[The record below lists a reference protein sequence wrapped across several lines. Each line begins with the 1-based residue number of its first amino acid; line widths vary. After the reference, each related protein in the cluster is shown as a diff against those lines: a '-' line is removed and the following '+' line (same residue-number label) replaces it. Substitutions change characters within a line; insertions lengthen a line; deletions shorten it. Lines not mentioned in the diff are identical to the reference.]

1 LVGGGER
8 QPLLEVRDLRVSFG
22 NRRALTTVVHGVGF
36 QLAAG
41 ETLALV
47 GESGSGKS
55 VTCLALTGLL
65 PQPPACRVE
74 GSVRL
79 LGRELVGADPVLL
92 RAVRGK
98 DVAYIF
104 QEPSASLNPVF
115 TVGEQIAEAVR
126 QHFPEETDVEGRVVE
141 ALRMVGI
148 RDPERRH
155 RDYPHQLSGGMNQRV
170 MIAMALACRPR
181 ILVADEPTTA
191 LDVTIQ
197 AEIMRLLR
205 ALKATTDMA
214 IVLITHNFG
223 IVKGFADRV
232 VVMYQGRVVEQGDVE
247 TVLQTPK
254 HAYTRELIAC
264 IPRLGAKRRRLPTI
278 DREALREAAEASP

>member
-1 LVGGGER
+1 VGEASL
-8 QPLLEVRDLRVSFG
+8 PLLEVRHLRVSFRS
-22 NRRALTTVVHGVGF
+22 RREMTSVVHGVSFDLG
-36 QLAAG
+36 AG

-79 LGRELVGADPVLL
+79 LGRELVGAEQAAL

-98 DVAYIF
+98 DIAYIF

-126 QHFPEETDVEGRVVE
+126 LHFPEETDIEGRVIE
-141 ALRMVGI
+141 ALRMVGM

-170 MIAMALACRPR
+170 MIATALACQPR

-197 AEIMRLLR
+197 ADIMRLLR
-205 ALKATTDMA
+205 ELKETTDMS
-214 IVLITHNFG
+214 ILLITHNFG
-223 IVKGFADRV
+223 LVKGFAGRV
-232 VVMYQGRVVEQGDVE
+232 IVMYQGRIVEQGDVE
-247 TVLQTPK
+247 TVLEKPQ
-254 HAYTRELIAC
+254 HVYTRELIAC
-264 IPRLGAKRRRLPTI
+264 IPRLGAKRHRLPTI
-278 DREALREAAEASP
+278 DREALRAVEEASP

>member
-1 LVGGGER
+1 MDQGETP
-8 QPLLEVRDLRVSFG
+8 PLLEVRDLRVSFRD
-22 NRRALTTVVHGVGF
+22 RRTMTSVVHGVGF
-36 QLAAG
+36 RLRSG
-41 ETLALV
+41 DTLAVV

-79 LGRELVGADPVLL
+79 LGRELVGAEPAML

-98 DVAYIF
+98 DIAYIF

-126 QHFPEETDVEGRVVE
+126 LHFPKESDVEGRVVE
-141 ALRMVGI
+141 ALRRVAI

-170 MIAMALACRPR
+170 MIAIALACRPR

-197 AEIMRLLR
+197 ADIMRLLR
-205 ALKATTDMA
+205 ELKETTDMS

-223 IVKGFADRV
+223 LVKGFADRV
-232 VVMYQGRVVEQGDVE
+232 IVMYQGRIVEQGNVA
-247 TVLQTPK
+247 TVLESPQ
-254 HAYTRELIAC
+254 HAYTRALIAC
-264 IPRLGAKRRRLPTI
+264 IPRLGAKRHRLPSI
-278 DREALREAAEASP
+278 DPEALRAAEEASP

>member
-1 LVGGGER
+1 VGSGGG
-8 QPLLEVRDLRVSFG
+8 PSLLDVRDLRVSFR
-22 NRRALTTVVHGVGF
+22 NRRTMTSVVHGVGF
-36 QLAAG
+36 QLGAG
-41 ETLALV
+41 NTLAVV

-79 LGRELVGADPVLL
+79 LGRELVGAEGAVL

-98 DVAYIF
+98 DIAYIF

-115 TVGEQIAEAVR
+115 TVGEQVAEAVR
-126 QHFPEETDVEGRVVE
+126 LHFPEETDVEGRVIE

-148 RDPERRH
+148 RDPERRY
-155 RDYPHQLSGGMNQRV
+155 RNYPHQLSGGMNQRV
-170 MIAMALACRPR
+170 MIATALACRPR

-205 ALKATTDMA
+205 ELKATTGMA

-232 VVMYQGRVVEQGDVE
+232 VVMYQGKIVEQGGVE

-264 IPRLGAKRRRLPTI
+264 IPRLGEKRRRLPTI
-278 DREALREAAEASP
+278 DREAIRAAEEGSL

>member
-1 LVGGGER
+1 VGSGGGP
-8 QPLLEVRDLRVSFG
+8 PLLDVRDLRVSFR
-22 NRRALTTVVHGVGF
+22 NRRTMTSVVHGVSF
-36 QLAAG
+36 QLGAG
-41 ETLALV
+41 DTLAVV

-79 LGRELVGADPVLL
+79 LGRELVGAEPAVL
-92 RAVRGK
+92 RAIRGK
-98 DVAYIF
+98 DIAYIF

-115 TVGEQIAEAVR
+115 TVGEQVAEAVR
-126 QHFPEETDVEGRVVE
+126 LHFPEETDVEGRVIE

-155 RDYPHQLSGGMNQRV
+155 RNYPHQLSGGMNQRV
-170 MIAMALACRPR
+170 MIATALACRPR

-205 ALKATTDMA
+205 ELKRTTQMS
-214 IVLITHNFG
+214 ILLITHNFG
-223 IVKGFADRV
+223 LVKGFADRV
-232 VVMYQGRVVEQGDVE
+232 VVMYQGRIVEQGDVAA
-247 TVLQTPK
+247 VLENPQ

-264 IPRLGAKRRRLPTI
+264 IPRLGARRRRLPTI
-278 DREALREAAEASP
+278 DREALRAAAEASP

>member
-1 LVGGGER
+1 VDPEQG
-8 QPLLEVRDLRVSFG
+8 QPQLEVRDLRVSFR
-22 NRRALTTVVHGVGF
+22 NRRQMTSVIHGVGF

-65 PQPPACRVE
+65 PQPPACRVD
-74 GSVRL
+74 GSVRF
-79 LGRELVGADPVLL
+79 LGRELIGADPAVL

-98 DVAYIF
+98 EIAYIF

-126 QHFPEETDVEGRVVE
+126 LHFPEESDIEGRVIE
-141 ALRMVGI
+141 ALREVGI
-148 RDPERRH
+148 RDPEKRH

-181 ILVADEPTTA
+181 ILIADEPTTA

-205 ALKATTDMA
+205 TLKETTDMA
-214 IVLITHNFG
+214 IVLITHNFA

-232 VVMYQGRVVEQGDVE
+232 IVMYEGRIVEQGDVKN
-247 TVLQTPK
+247 VLENPT

>member
-1 LVGGGER
+1 LPDHKTTT
-8 QPLLEVRDLRVSFG
+8 PLLEVRGLRVSFRG
-22 NRRALTTVVHGVGF
+22 RRDMNEVVHGVNF
-36 QLAAG
+36 DVNEG

-55 VTCLALTGLL
+55 VTCLALTRLL
-65 PQPPACRVE
+65 PKTPVCEIA

-79 LGRELVGADPVLL
+79 RGQELLTADNATLRE
-92 RAVRGK
+92 VRGK
-98 DVAYIF
+98 DIAYIF

-115 TVGEQIAEAVR
+115 TIGEQIGEAVR
-126 QHFPEETDVEGRVVE
+126 LHFPGERDITGRVIE

-148 RDPERRH
+148 RDPESRH

-197 AEIMRLLR
+197 AEIMRLLND
-205 ALKATTDMA
+205 LKVNTDMS

-232 VVMYQGRVVEQGDVE
+232 VVMYQGRLVEQGRVSAILE
-247 TVLQTPK
+247 RPQHP
-254 HAYTRELIAC
+254 YTRELIAC
-264 IPRLGAKRRRLPTI
+264 IPRLGDQRKRLPTI
-278 DREALREAAEASP
+278 DREALLAAEVQS

>member
-1 LVGGGER
+1 VGGGER
-8 QPLLEVRDLRVSFG
+8 QPLLEVRDLRVSFRT
-22 NRRALTTVVHGVGF
+22 RREMTCVVHGVGF
-36 QLAAG
+36 RLRAG
-41 ETLALV
+41 ETLAVV

-79 LGRELVGADPVLL
+79 LGRELVGAEAAVL

-98 DVAYIF
+98 DIAYIF

-126 QHFPEETDVEGRVVE
+126 LHFPQETDIEGRVIE
-141 ALRMVGI
+141 ALRMVGM
-148 RDPERRH
+148 RNPERRH

-197 AEIMRLLR
+197 AEIMLLLR
-205 ALKATTDMA
+205 ELKETTDMS
-214 IVLITHNFG
+214 IVLITHNFA

-232 VVMYQGRVVEQGDVE
+232 IVMYEGRIVEQGDVGTLLE
-247 TVLQTPK
+247 NPK
-254 HAYTRELIAC
+254 HAYTQELIAC
-264 IPRLGAKRRRLPTI
+264 IPRLGDKRRRLPTI
-278 DREALREAAEASP
+278 DREALRAAAEGSP

>member
-1 LVGGGER
+1 MDQGETP
-8 QPLLEVRDLRVSFG
+8 PLLEVRDLRVSFRS
-22 NRRALTTVVHGVGF
+22 RREMTSVVHGVSFELG
-36 QLAAG
+36 AG

-55 VTCLALTGLL
+55 VTCLALTGLH
-65 PQPPACRVE
+65 PKPPACRVE

-79 LGRELVGADPVLL
+79 LGRELVGAEQAAL
-92 RAVRGK
+92 RVVRGK
-98 DVAYIF
+98 DIAYIF

-126 QHFPEETDVEGRVVE
+126 LHFPEETDIEGRVVE
-141 ALRMVGI
+141 ALRRVGI

-170 MIAMALACRPR
+170 MIAMALACQPR

-205 ALKATTDMA
+205 ELKETTDMS
-214 IVLITHNFG
+214 ILLITHNFG
-223 IVKGFADRV
+223 LVKGFAGRV
-232 VVMYQGRVVEQGDVE
+232 IVMYQGRIVEQGDVE
-247 TVLQTPK
+247 TVLEKPQ
-254 HAYTRELIAC
+254 HVYTRELIAC
-264 IPRLGAKRRRLPTI
+264 IPRLGAKRRRLSTI
-278 DREALREAAEASP
+278 DREVLRAVEGASP

>member
-1 LVGGGER
+1 MDQGETP
-8 QPLLEVRDLRVSFG
+8 PLLEVRDLRVSFRD
-22 NRRALTTVVHGVGF
+22 RRTMTSVVHGVGF
-36 QLAAG
+36 RLRSG
-41 ETLALV
+41 DTLAVV

-79 LGRELVGADPVLL
+79 LGRELVGAEPAVL

-98 DVAYIF
+98 DIAYIF

-126 QHFPEETDVEGRVVE
+126 LHFPQESDVEGRVVE
-141 ALRMVGI
+141 ALRRVGI

-170 MIAMALACRPR
+170 MIAIALACRPR

-197 AEIMRLLR
+197 ADIMRLLR
-205 ALKATTDMA
+205 ELKETTDMS

-223 IVKGFADRV
+223 LVKGFADRV
-232 VVMYQGRVVEQGDVE
+232 IVMYQGRIVEQGNVA
-247 TVLQTPK
+247 TVLESPQ
-254 HAYTRELIAC
+254 HAYTRALIAC
-264 IPRLGAKRRRLPTI
+264 IPRLGAKRHRLPSI
-278 DREALREAAEASP
+278 DREALRAAEEASP

>member
-1 LVGGGER
+1 VGSEKR
-8 QPLLEVRDLRVSFG
+8 QPLLEVRDLRVSFR
-22 NRRALTTVVHGVGF
+22 NRRKMTSVVHGVGF
-36 QLAAG
+36 QLGAA

-65 PQPPACRVE
+65 PQPCRVE

-79 LGRELVGADPVLL
+79 LGRELVGADRAVL

-98 DVAYIF
+98 DIAYIF

-126 QHFPEETDVEGRVVE
+126 LHFPEETNVEGRVIE
-141 ALRMVGI
+141 ALRMVGM

-170 MIAMALACRPR
+170 MIAMALACRPM

-205 ALKATTDMA
+205 ELKETTDMA
-214 IVLITHNFG
+214 IVLITHNFA

-232 VVMYQGRVVEQGDVE
+232 IVMYEGRIVEQGDVE
-247 TVLQTPK
+247 TVLENPK

-264 IPRLGAKRRRLPTI
+264 IPRLGTKRRRLPTI
-278 DREALREAAEASP
+278 DREALRAAAEGSS

>member
-1 LVGGGER
+1 VDQGETP
-8 QPLLEVRDLRVSFG
+8 PLLEVRDLRVSFRD
-22 NRRALTTVVHGVGF
+22 RRTMTSVVHGVGF
-36 QLAAG
+36 RLRSG
-41 ETLALV
+41 DTLAVV

-79 LGRELVGADPVLL
+79 LGRELVGAEPAVL

-98 DVAYIF
+98 DIAYIF

-115 TVGEQIAEAVR
+115 TVGEQVAEAVR
-126 QHFPEETDVEGRVVE
+126 LHFPEETDVEGRVIE

-155 RDYPHQLSGGMNQRV
+155 RNYPHQLSGGMNQRV
-170 MIAMALACRPR
+170 MIATALACRPR

-205 ALKATTDMA
+205 ELKRTTQMS
-214 IVLITHNFG
+214 ILLITHNFG
-223 IVKGFADRV
+223 LVKGFADRV
-232 VVMYQGRVVEQGDVE
+232 VVMYQGRIVEQGDVAA
-247 TVLQTPK
+247 VLENPQ

-264 IPRLGAKRRRLPTI
+264 IPRLGAKQRRLPTI
-278 DREALREAAEASP
+278 DREALRAAEEGSP

>member
-1 LVGGGER
+1 MDQGETP
-8 QPLLEVRDLRVSFG
+8 PLLEVRDLRVSFRD
-22 NRRALTTVVHGVGF
+22 RRMMTSVVHGVGF
-36 QLAAG
+36 RLRSG
-41 ETLALV
+41 DTLAVV

-79 LGRELVGADPVLL
+79 LGRELVGAEPAVL

-98 DVAYIF
+98 DIAYIF

-126 QHFPEETDVEGRVVE
+126 LHFPKQSDVEGRVVE
-141 ALRMVGI
+141 ALRRVGI

-170 MIAMALACRPR
+170 MIAIALACRPR

-197 AEIMRLLR
+197 ADIMRLLR
-205 ALKATTDMA
+205 ELKETTDMS

-223 IVKGFADRV
+223 LVKGFADRV
-232 VVMYQGRVVEQGDVE
+232 IVMYQGRIVEQGDVA
-247 TVLQTPK
+247 TVLESPQ
-254 HAYTRELIAC
+254 HAYTRALIAC
-264 IPRLGAKRRRLPTI
+264 IPRLGAKRHRLPSI
-278 DREALREAAEASP
+278 DREALRAAAEASP

>member
-1 LVGGGER
+1 MDQGETP
-8 QPLLEVRDLRVSFG
+8 PLLEVRDLRVSFRD
-22 NRRALTTVVHGVGF
+22 RRTMTSVVHGVGF
-36 QLAAG
+36 RLRSG
-41 ETLALV
+41 DTLAVV

-65 PQPPACRVE
+65 PQPPVCRVE

-79 LGRELVGADPVLL
+79 LGRELVGAEPALL
-92 RAVRGK
+92 RAVLGK
-98 DVAYIF
+98 DIAYIF

-126 QHFPEETDVEGRVVE
+126 LHFPKESDVEGRVVE
-141 ALRMVGI
+141 ALRRVGI

-170 MIAMALACRPR
+170 MIAIALACRPR

-197 AEIMRLLR
+197 ADIMRLLR
-205 ALKATTDMA
+205 ELKETTDMS

-223 IVKGFADRV
+223 LVKGFADRV
-232 VVMYQGRVVEQGDVE
+232 IVMYQGRIVEQGNVA
-247 TVLQTPK
+247 TVLESPQ
-254 HAYTRELIAC
+254 HAYTRALIAC
-264 IPRLGAKRRRLPTI
+264 IPRLGAKRHRLPSI
-278 DREALREAAEASP
+278 DREALRAAEEASP

>member
-1 LVGGGER
+1 MGVEK
-8 QPLLEVRDLRVSFG
+8 QPLLEVRDLRVSFR
-22 NRRALTTVVHGVGF
+22 NRREMTQVVHGVGF
-36 QLAAG
+36 QLGAG

-65 PQPPACRVE
+65 PQPPACQID
-74 GSVRL
+74 GSVRF
-79 LGRELVGADPVLL
+79 LGRELVGADAAVL

-98 DVAYIF
+98 EIAYIF

-126 QHFPEETDVEGRVVE
+126 LHFPEESDVESRVIE
-141 ALRMVGI
+141 ALREVGI
-148 RDPERRH
+148 RDPDRRY
-155 RDYPHQLSGGMNQRV
+155 RSYPHQLSGGMNQRV
-170 MIAMALACRPR
+170 MIAMALACQPK

-197 AEIMRLLR
+197 ADIMRLLR
-205 ALKATTDMA
+205 ALKETTDMS
-214 IVLITHNFG
+214 IILITHNFG
-223 IVKGFADRV
+223 IVKDFADRA
-232 VVMYQGRVVEQGDVE
+232 VVMYQGRIVEQGDVKD
-247 TVLQTPK
+247 VLENPQ

-278 DREALREAAEASP
+278 DREALRAAAEASQ

>member
-1 LVGGGER
+1 VDQGETP
-8 QPLLEVRDLRVSFG
+8 PLLEVRDLRVSFRD
-22 NRRALTTVVHGVGF
+22 RRTMTSVVHGVGF
-36 QLAAG
+36 RLRSG
-41 ETLALV
+41 DTLAVV

-74 GSVRL
+74 GSVCL
-79 LGRELVGADPVLL
+79 LGRELVWAEPAVL

-98 DVAYIF
+98 NIAYIF

-126 QHFPEETDVEGRVVE
+126 LHFPKESDVEGRVVE
-141 ALRMVGI
+141 ALRRVGI

-170 MIAMALACRPR
+170 MIAIALACRPR

-197 AEIMRLLR
+197 ADIMRLLR
-205 ALKATTDMA
+205 ELKETTDMS

-223 IVKGFADRV
+223 LVKGFADRV
-232 VVMYQGRVVEQGDVE
+232 IVMYQGRIVEQGNVA
-247 TVLQTPK
+247 TVLESPQ
-254 HAYTRELIAC
+254 HAYTRALIAC
-264 IPRLGAKRRRLPTI
+264 IPRLGAKRHRLPSI
-278 DREALREAAEASP
+278 DREALRAAEEASP

>member
-1 LVGGGER
+1 VGEASL
-8 QPLLEVRDLRVSFG
+8 PLLEVRDLRVSFRS
-22 NRRALTTVVHGVGF
+22 RREMTSVVHGVSFDLG
-36 QLAAG
+36 AG

-79 LGRELVGADPVLL
+79 LGRELVGAEQAAL

-98 DVAYIF
+98 DIAYIF

-126 QHFPEETDVEGRVVE
+126 LHFPEETDIEGRVIE
-141 ALRMVGI
+141 ALRMVGM
-148 RDPERRH
+148 RDPEPRH

-170 MIAMALACRPR
+170 MIATALACQPR

-197 AEIMRLLR
+197 ADIMRLLR
-205 ALKATTDMA
+205 ELKETTDMS
-214 IVLITHNFG
+214 ILLITHNFG
-223 IVKGFADRV
+223 LVKGFAGRV
-232 VVMYQGRVVEQGDVE
+232 IVMYQGRIVEQGDVE
-247 TVLQTPK
+247 TVLEKPQ
-254 HAYTRELIAC
+254 HVYTRELIAC
-264 IPRLGAKRRRLPTI
+264 IPRLGAKRHRLPTI
-278 DREALREAAEASP
+278 DREALRAVEEASP

>member
-1 LVGGGER
+1 VGSGGGP
-8 QPLLEVRDLRVSFG
+8 PLLDVRDLRVSFR
-22 NRRALTTVVHGVGF
+22 NRRTMITVVHGVGF
-36 QLAAG
+36 QLGAG
-41 ETLALV
+41 DTLAVV

-65 PQPPACRVE
+65 PQPPACRVG

-79 LGRELVGADPVLL
+79 LGRELVGAEGAVL

-98 DVAYIF
+98 DIAYIF

-115 TVGEQIAEAVR
+115 TVGEQVAEAVR
-126 QHFPEETDVEGRVVE
+126 LHFPEETDVEGRVIE

-155 RDYPHQLSGGMNQRV
+155 RNYPHQLSGGMNQRV
-170 MIAMALACRPR
+170 MIAAALACRPR
-181 ILVADEPTTA
+181 ILVADEPTAA

-205 ALKATTDMA
+205 ELKQTTQMS
-214 IVLITHNFG
+214 ILLITHNFG
-223 IVKGFADRV
+223 LVKGFADRV
-232 VVMYQGRVVEQGDVE
+232 VVMYQGRIVEQGNVAA
-247 TVLQTPK
+247 VLENPQ

-264 IPRLGAKRRRLPTI
+264 IPRLGTKRRRLPTI
-278 DREALREAAEASP
+278 DREALRAAAEASP

>member
-1 LVGGGER
+1 VGEASL
-8 QPLLEVRDLRVSFG
+8 PLLEVRHLRVSFRS
-22 NRRALTTVVHGVGF
+22 RREMTSVVHGVSFDLG
-36 QLAAG
+36 AG

-79 LGRELVGADPVLL
+79 LGRELVGAEQAAL

-98 DVAYIF
+98 DIAYIF

-126 QHFPEETDVEGRVVE
+126 LHFPEETDIEGRVIE
-141 ALRMVGI
+141 ALRMVGM

-170 MIAMALACRPR
+170 MIAIALACRPR

-197 AEIMRLLR
+197 ADIMRLLR
-205 ALKATTDMA
+205 ELKETTDMS
-214 IVLITHNFG
+214 ILLITHNFG
-223 IVKGFADRV
+223 LVKGFAGRV
-232 VVMYQGRVVEQGDVE
+232 IVMYQGRIVEQGDVE
-247 TVLQTPK
+247 TVLEKPQ
-254 HAYTRELIAC
+254 HVYTRELIAC
-264 IPRLGAKRRRLPTI
+264 IPRLGAKRHRLPTI
-278 DREALREAAEASP
+278 DREALRAVEEASP

>member
-1 LVGGGER
+1 MT
-8 QPLLEVRDLRVSFG
+8 S
-22 NRRALTTVVHGVGF
+22 VVHGVGF
-36 QLAAG
+36 RLRSG
-41 ETLALV
+41 DTLAVV

-79 LGRELVGADPVLL
+79 LGRELVGAEPAVL

-98 DVAYIF
+98 DIAYIF

-126 QHFPEETDVEGRVVE
+126 LHFPKESDVEGRVVE
-141 ALRMVGI
+141 ALRRVGI

-170 MIAMALACRPR
+170 MIAIALACRPR

-197 AEIMRLLR
+197 ADIMRLLR
-205 ALKATTDMA
+205 ELKETTDMS

-223 IVKGFADRV
+223 LVKGFADRV
-232 VVMYQGRVVEQGDVE
+232 IVMYQGRIVEQGDVGP
-247 TVLQTPK
+247 VLENPK

-264 IPRLGAKRRRLPTI
+264 IPRLGDKRRRLPTI
-278 DREALREAAEASP
+278 DREALRAAAEGSP

>member
-1 LVGGGER
+1 VDPEQG
-8 QPLLEVRDLRVSFG
+8 QPLLEVRDLRVSFR
-22 NRRALTTVVHGVGF
+22 NRRQMTSVIHGVGF

-65 PQPPACRVE
+65 PQAPACRVD
-74 GSVRL
+74 GSVRF
-79 LGRELVGADPVLL
+79 LGRELIGADPAVL

-98 DVAYIF
+98 EIAYIF

-126 QHFPEETDVEGRVVE
+126 LHFPEESDVEGRVIE
-141 ALRMVGI
+141 ALREVGI
-148 RDPERRH
+148 RDPEKRH

-181 ILVADEPTTA
+181 ILIADEPTTA

-205 ALKATTDMA
+205 TLKETTDMA
-214 IVLITHNFG
+214 IVLITHNFA

-232 VVMYQGRVVEQGDVE
+232 IVMYEGRIVEQGDVKN
-247 TVLQTPK
+247 VLENPT

>member
-1 LVGGGER
+1 MGLEQR
-8 QPLLEVRDLRVSFG
+8 QPLLDVRELRVSFG
-22 NRRALTTVVHGVGF
+22 NRRQMTSVVHGVGF
-36 QLAAG
+36 ELGAG

-65 PQPPACRVE
+65 PQPPACRVD
-74 GSVRL
+74 GSVRF
-79 LGRELVGADPVLL
+79 LGRELIGAEPAVL

-98 DVAYIF
+98 EIAYIF

-126 QHFPEETDVEGRVVE
+126 LHFPEESDVEGRVIE
-141 ALRMVGI
+141 ALREVGI

-205 ALKATTDMA
+205 ALKETTDMG
-214 IVLITHNFG
+214 IVLITHNFA
-223 IVKGFADRV
+223 IVKDFADRAI
-232 VVMYQGRVVEQGDVE
+232 VMYQGRIVEQGDVKD
-247 TVLQTPK
+247 VLENPT

-278 DREALREAAEASP
+278 DREALREAAEARP

>member
-1 LVGGGER
+1 VGEAR
-8 QPLLEVRDLRVSFG
+8 LPLLEVRDLRVSFRS
-22 NRRALTTVVHGVGF
+22 RREMTSVVHGVSFEVG
-36 QLAAG
+36 AG

-65 PQPPACRVE
+65 PQPPVCRVE

-79 LGRELVGADPVLL
+79 LGRELVGGEQAAL

-98 DVAYIF
+98 EIAYIF

-126 QHFPEETDVEGRVVE
+126 LHFPEEADIEGRVIE
-141 ALRMVGI
+141 ALRMVGM

-155 RDYPHQLSGGMNQRV
+155 RAYPHQLSGGMNQRV
-170 MIAMALACRPR
+170 MIATALACQPR

-205 ALKATTDMA
+205 ELKETTDMS
-214 IVLITHNFG
+214 ILLITHNFG

-232 VVMYQGRVVEQGDVE
+232 IVMYEGRIVEQGDVE
-247 TVLQTPK
+247 TILENPE

-278 DREALREAAEASP
+278 DREALRAAAEGSS

>member
-1 LVGGGER
+1 VDQGETP
-8 QPLLEVRDLRVSFG
+8 PLLEVRDLRVSFRD
-22 NRRALTTVVHGVGF
+22 RRTMTSVVHGVGF
-36 QLAAG
+36 RLRSG
-41 ETLALV
+41 DTLAVV

-79 LGRELVGADPVLL
+79 LGRELVGAEPAVL

-98 DVAYIF
+98 DIAYIF

-126 QHFPEETDVEGRVVE
+126 LHFPKESDVEGLVVE
-141 ALRMVGI
+141 ALRRVGI

-170 MIAMALACRPR
+170 MIAIALACRPR

-197 AEIMRLLR
+197 ADIMRLLR
-205 ALKATTDMA
+205 ELKETTDMS

-223 IVKGFADRV
+223 LVKGFADRV
-232 VVMYQGRVVEQGDVE
+232 IVMYQGRIVEQGNVA
-247 TVLQTPK
+247 TVLESPQ
-254 HAYTRELIAC
+254 HAYTRALIAC
-264 IPRLGAKRRRLPTI
+264 IPRLGAKRHRLPSI
-278 DREALREAAEASP
+278 DREALRAAEEASP

>member
-1 LVGGGER
+1 VGSGGGP
-8 QPLLEVRDLRVSFG
+8 PLLDVRDLRVSFR
-22 NRRALTTVVHGVGF
+22 NRRTMTSVVHGVSF
-36 QLAAG
+36 QLGAG
-41 ETLALV
+41 DTLAVV

-79 LGRELVGADPVLL
+79 LGRELVGAEGAVL
-92 RAVRGK
+92 RALRGK
-98 DVAYIF
+98 DIAYIF

-115 TVGEQIAEAVR
+115 TVGEQVAEAVR
-126 QHFPEETDVEGRVVE
+126 LHFPEETDVEGRVIE

-155 RDYPHQLSGGMNQRV
+155 RNYPHQLSGGMNQRV
-170 MIAMALACRPR
+170 MIATALACRPR

-205 ALKATTDMA
+205 ELKRTTQMS
-214 IVLITHNFG
+214 ILLITHNFG
-223 IVKGFADRV
+223 LVKGFADRV
-232 VVMYQGRVVEQGDVE
+232 VVMYQGRIVEQGDVAA
-247 TVLQTPK
+247 VLENPQ

-278 DREALREAAEASP
+278 DREALRAAEEGSP

>member
-1 LVGGGER
+1 VDQGETP
-8 QPLLEVRDLRVSFG
+8 PLLEVRDLRVSFRD
-22 NRRALTTVVHGVGF
+22 RRTMTSVVHGVGF
-36 QLAAG
+36 RLRSG
-41 ETLALV
+41 DTLAVV

-79 LGRELVGADPVLL
+79 LGRELVGAEPAVL

-98 DVAYIF
+98 DIAYIF

-126 QHFPEETDVEGRVVE
+126 LHFLEESDVEGRVVE
-141 ALRMVGI
+141 ALRRVGI

-170 MIAMALACRPR
+170 MIAIALACRPR

-197 AEIMRLLR
+197 ADIMRLLR
-205 ALKATTDMA
+205 ELKETTDMS

-223 IVKGFADRV
+223 LVKGFAGRV
-232 VVMYQGRVVEQGDVE
+232 IVMYQGRIVEQGDVGP
-247 TVLQTPK
+247 VLQNPK

-264 IPRLGAKRRRLPTI
+264 IPRLGDKRRRLPTI
-278 DREALREAAEASP
+278 DREALRAAEEASS

>member
-1 LVGGGER
+1 VGLEQR
-8 QPLLEVRDLRVSFG
+8 QPLLDVRELRVSFG
-22 NRRALTTVVHGVGF
+22 NRRQMTSVVHGVGF
-36 QLAAG
+36 ELGAG

-65 PQPPACRVE
+65 PQPPACRVD
-74 GSVRL
+74 GSVRF
-79 LGRELVGADPVLL
+79 LGRELIGAEPAVL

-98 DVAYIF
+98 EIAYIF

-126 QHFPEETDVEGRVVE
+126 LHFPEESDVEGRVIE
-141 ALRMVGI
+141 ALREVGI

-205 ALKATTDMA
+205 ALKETTDMG
-214 IVLITHNFG
+214 IVLITHNFA
-223 IVKGFADRV
+223 IVKDFADRAI
-232 VVMYQGRVVEQGDVE
+232 VMYQGRIVEQGDVKD
-247 TVLQTPK
+247 VLENPT

-278 DREALREAAEASP
+278 DREALREAAEARP

>member
-1 LVGGGER
+1 MDQGETP
-8 QPLLEVRDLRVSFG
+8 PLLEVRDLRVSFRD
-22 NRRALTTVVHGVGF
+22 RRTMTSVVHGVGF
-36 QLAAG
+36 RLRSG
-41 ETLALV
+41 DTLAVV

-79 LGRELVGADPVLL
+79 LGRELVGAEPAVL

-98 DVAYIF
+98 DIAYIF

-126 QHFPEETDVEGRVVE
+126 LHFPKESDVKGRVLE
-141 ALRMVGI
+141 ALRRVGI

-170 MIAMALACRPR
+170 MIAIALACRPR

-197 AEIMRLLR
+197 ADIMRLLR
-205 ALKATTDMA
+205 ELKETTDMS

-223 IVKGFADRV
+223 LVKGFADRV
-232 VVMYQGRVVEQGDVE
+232 IVMYQGRIVEQGNVA
-247 TVLQTPK
+247 TVLESPQ
-254 HAYTRELIAC
+254 HAYTRALIAC
-264 IPRLGAKRRRLPTI
+264 IPRLGAKRHRLPSI
-278 DREALREAAEASP
+278 DREALRAAEEASP

>member
-1 LVGGGER
+1 MDQGETP
-8 QPLLEVRDLRVSFG
+8 PLLEVRDLRVSFRD
-22 NRRALTTVVHGVGF
+22 RRTMTSVVHGVGF
-36 QLAAG
+36 RRRAG
-41 ETLALV
+41 DTLAVV
-47 GESGSGKS
+47 GDSGSGKS

-79 LGRELVGADPVLL
+79 LGRELVGAEPAVL

-98 DVAYIF
+98 DIAYIF

-126 QHFPEETDVEGRVVE
+126 LHFPKESDVEGRVVE
-141 ALRMVGI
+141 ALRRVGI

-170 MIAMALACRPR
+170 MIAIALACRPR

-197 AEIMRLLR
+197 ADIMRLLR
-205 ALKATTDMA
+205 ELKETTDMS

-223 IVKGFADRV
+223 LVKGFADRV
-232 VVMYQGRVVEQGDVE
+232 IVMYQGRIVEQGNVA
-247 TVLQTPK
+247 TVLESPQ
-254 HAYTRELIAC
+254 HAYTRALIAC
-264 IPRLGAKRRRLPTI
+264 IPRLGAKRHRLPSI
-278 DREALREAAEASP
+278 DREALRAAEEASP

>member
-1 LVGGGER
+1 VDQGETP
-8 QPLLEVRDLRVSFG
+8 PLLEVRDLRVSFRD
-22 NRRALTTVVHGVGF
+22 RRTMTSVVHGVGF
-36 QLAAG
+36 RLRSG
-41 ETLALV
+41 DTLAVV

-79 LGRELVGADPVLL
+79 LGRELVGAEPAVL

-98 DVAYIF
+98 DIAYIF

-126 QHFPEETDVEGRVVE
+126 LHFPKESDVEGRVVE
-141 ALRMVGI
+141 ALRRVGI

-170 MIAMALACRPR
+170 MIAIALACRPR

-197 AEIMRLLR
+197 ADIMRLLGE
-205 ALKATTDMA
+205 LKETTDMS

-223 IVKGFADRV
+223 LVKGFADRV
-232 VVMYQGRVVEQGDVE
+232 IVMYQGRIVEQGNVA
-247 TVLQTPK
+247 TVLESPQ
-254 HAYTRELIAC
+254 HAYTRALIAC
-264 IPRLGAKRRRLPTI
+264 IPRLGAKRHRLPSI
-278 DREALREAAEASP
+278 DREALRAAEEASQ

>member
-1 LVGGGER
+1 VGPRER
-8 QPLLEVRDLRVSFG
+8 QALLEVRDLRVSFL
-22 NRRALTTVVHGVGF
+22 NRRQMTSVVHGVGF
-36 QLAAG
+36 ELGAE

-79 LGRELVGADPVLL
+79 LGRELLGADAAVL

-98 DVAYIF
+98 DIAYIF

-126 QHFPEETDVEGRVVE
+126 LHFPEEADVEGRVID
-141 ALRMVGI
+141 ALRVVGI
-148 RDPERRH
+148 RNPERRR

-170 MIAMALACRPR
+170 MIAMALACQPR

-197 AEIMRLLR
+197 AEIMRLLHE
-205 ALKATTDMA
+205 LKQTTQMS
-214 IVLITHNFG
+214 ILLITHNFG
-223 IVKGFADRV
+223 LVKGFADRV
-232 VVMYQGRVVEQGDVE
+232 VMMYQGRIVEQGDVAA
-247 TVLQTPK
+247 VLANPQ

-278 DREALREAAEASP
+278 DREALRAAAEANP

>member
-1 LVGGGER
+1 VGEAR
-8 QPLLEVRDLRVSFG
+8 LPLLEVRDLRVSFRS
-22 NRRALTTVVHGVGF
+22 RREMTSVVHGVSFELG
-36 QLAAG
+36 AG

-79 LGRELVGADPVLL
+79 LGRELVGAEQAAL

-98 DVAYIF
+98 DIAYIF

-115 TVGEQIAEAVR
+115 TVGEQIAEAAR
-126 QHFPEETDVEGRVVE
+126 LHFPEERDVEGRVVE
-141 ALRMVGI
+141 ALRRVGI

-155 RDYPHQLSGGMNQRV
+155 RAYPHQLSGGMNQRV
-170 MIAMALACRPR
+170 MIAMALACQPR

-205 ALKATTDMA
+205 ELKETTDMS
-214 IVLITHNFG
+214 ILLITHNFG
-223 IVKGFADRV
+223 LVKGFAGRV
-232 VVMYQGRVVEQGDVE
+232 IVMYQGRIVEQGDVE
-247 TVLQTPK
+247 TVLENPQ
-254 HAYTRELIAC
+254 HVYTRALIAC
-264 IPRLGAKRRRLPTI
+264 IPRLGAKRHRLPTI
-278 DREALREAAEASP
+278 DREALRAVKEASP

>member
-1 LVGGGER
+1 MGLEQR
-8 QPLLEVRDLRVSFG
+8 QPLLDVRELRVSFG
-22 NRRALTTVVHGVGF
+22 NRRQMTSVVHGVGF
-36 QLAAG
+36 ELGAG

-65 PQPPACRVE
+65 PQPPACRVD
-74 GSVRL
+74 GSVRF
-79 LGRELVGADPVLL
+79 LGRELIGAEPAVL

-98 DVAYIF
+98 EIAYIF

-126 QHFPEETDVEGRVVE
+126 LHFPEESDVEGRVIE
-141 ALRMVGI
+141 ALREVGI

-155 RDYPHQLSGGMNQRV
+155 RDYPHQLSGGINQRV

-205 ALKATTDMA
+205 ALKETTDMG
-214 IVLITHNFG
+214 IVLITHNFA
-223 IVKGFADRV
+223 IVKDFADRAI
-232 VVMYQGRVVEQGDVE
+232 VMYQGRIVEQGDVKD
-247 TVLQTPK
+247 VLENPT

-278 DREALREAAEASP
+278 DREALREAAEARP

>member
-1 LVGGGER
+1 VGEASL
-8 QPLLEVRDLRVSFG
+8 PLLEVRDLRVSFRS
-22 NRRALTTVVHGVGF
+22 RREMTSVVHGVSFELG
-36 QLAAG
+36 AG

-79 LGRELVGADPVLL
+79 LGRELVGAEQAAL

-98 DVAYIF
+98 DIAYIF

-126 QHFPEETDVEGRVVE
+126 LHFPEETDIEGRVIE
-141 ALRMVGI
+141 ALRMVGM

-170 MIAMALACRPR
+170 MIATALACQPR
-181 ILVADEPTTA
+181 ILLADEPTTA

-197 AEIMRLLR
+197 ADIMRLLR
-205 ALKATTDMA
+205 ELKETTDMS
-214 IVLITHNFG
+214 ILLITHNFG
-223 IVKGFADRV
+223 LVKGFAGRV
-232 VVMYQGRVVEQGDVE
+232 IVMYQGRIVEQGDVE
-247 TVLQTPK
+247 TVLEKPQ
-254 HAYTRELIAC
+254 HVYTRELIAC
-264 IPRLGAKRRRLPTI
+264 IPRLGAKRHRLPTI
-278 DREALREAAEASP
+278 DREALRAVEEASP

>member
-1 LVGGGER
+1 MGVEK
-8 QPLLEVRDLRVSFG
+8 QPLLEVRDLRVSFR
-22 NRRALTTVVHGVGF
+22 NRREMTTVVHGVGF
-36 QLAAG
+36 RLGAG

-65 PQPPACRVE
+65 PQPPACQID
-74 GSVRL
+74 GSVRF
-79 LGRELVGADPVLL
+79 LGRELVGADAAVL

-98 DVAYIF
+98 EIAYIF

-115 TVGEQIAEAVR
+115 TVGDQIAEAVR
-126 QHFPEETDVEGRVVE
+126 LHFPEESDVESRVIE
-141 ALRMVGI
+141 ALREVGI
-148 RDPERRH
+148 RDPDRRY
-155 RDYPHQLSGGMNQRV
+155 RSYPHQLSGGMNQRV
-170 MIAMALACRPR
+170 MIAMALACQPK

-197 AEIMRLLR
+197 ADIMRLLR
-205 ALKATTDMA
+205 ALKETTDMS
-214 IVLITHNFG
+214 IILITHNFG
-223 IVKGFADRV
+223 IVKDFADRA
-232 VVMYQGRVVEQGDVE
+232 VVMYQGRIVEQGDVKD
-247 TVLQTPK
+247 VLENPQ

-278 DREALREAAEASP
+278 DREALRAAAEASP